1 MYCNQCGNIV
11 PEGGAFCT
19 FCGAKCEASTE
30 KQSAPETAIVQATPA
45 QPPKPIEETTPVSAP
60 IAEVVEPVS
69 EASMPV
75 REASVPIPEAIPLEP
90 VKKPGKAKQEKYYTR
105 GHIVFCLIVNGILAI
120 ATGVFAGLYFT
131 TVL

>member
-19 FCGAKCEASTE
+19 FCGAKCEVPAEKKIAS
-30 KQSAPETAIVQATPA
+30 ETSIVQATPA
-45 QPPKPIEETTPVSAP
+45 QPPKPIEETTPVAAP
-60 IAEVVEPVS
+60 VPSV
-69 EASMPV
+69 SMPV
-75 REASVPIPEAIPLEP
+75 REEAVPIPEAIPLEP
-90 VKKPGKAKQEKYYTR
+90 VKKPKKEKQEKYYTR
-105 GHIVFCLIVNGILAI
+105 GHIVFCLIVNGLLAI